1 MCAEARA
8 HEDQART
15 STSWLLELFLS
26 PEERKE
32 KVLDAQ
38 SCPTFWD
45 PMDCGPPGFSV
56 HGILQARILAWIV
69 IPFSKDLP
77 NPGVEPWSPALQA
90 GSLPFGLVW
99 GGGPLTNLCVGSVL
113 GVGGLREVAG
123 GAGGGGHSTVPSQ
136 PLLWAL

>member
-1 MCAEARA
+1 MNV
-8 HEDQART
+8 
-15 STSWLLELFLS
+15 
-26 PEERKE
+26 
-32 KVLDAQ
+32 KVLVTQ
-38 SCPTFWD
+38 SCLTLCN

-99 GGGPLTNLCVGSVL
+99 GGGQLTNLCVGSVC
-113 GVGGLREVAG
+113 
-123 GAGGGGHSTVPSQ
+123 T
-136 PLLWAL
+136 